1 MAVIEVQSESLPP
14 DTNKKKGSNLTAVL
28 EILLIEEILKYEGTV
43 FGVIG
48 TGALSNEKSQFGTSY
63 QQI

>member
-1 MAVIEVQSESLPP
+1 MAVIEVQSESLPL

-48 TGALSNEKSQFGTSY
+48 S
-63 QQI
+63 